1 MVAPG
6 LPRHE
11 LVLTLLAA
19 SVWGLFNAGYI
30 VYLSFAPR
38 VLVSGGYGATEA
50 AAVISIASWVMIFS
64 IAMGGQIADRTGKRD
79 LVFYVC
85 SVTAVA
91 SVLLLHEVS
100 IAVWLSLA
108 FGLVGM
114 ASAGVIMALTGEAM
128 APQRRA
134 FGMGVFF
141 SGYFVIM
148 TAAPPIAG
156 WLYDRSG
163 DPYVSVQFAA
173 ALFFMSAL
181 AHAAFRLVKRRFAE

>member
-1 MVAPG
+1 M
-6 LPRHE
+6 
-11 LVLTLLAA
+11 
-19 SVWGLFNAGYI
+19 LFR
-30 VYLSFAPR
+30 S
-38 VLVSGGYGATEA
+38 GYGATQA
-50 AAVISIASWVMIFS
+50 AAVISVASWVMIFS
-64 IAMGGQIADRTGKRD
+64 IALGGRIADRTGKRD
-79 LVFYVC
+79 LVLYVC
-85 SVTAVA
+85 SATAVV
-91 SVLLLHEVS
+91 SVLMLREVS
-100 IAVWLSLA
+100 IALWLSLA

-163 DPYVSVQFAA
+163 DPYVSVVFAAGLFAA
-173 ALFFMSAL
+173 AAC
-181 AHAAFRLVKRRFAE
+181 ANWAFRQAKKRIAEIGRAHV